1 MKASHVLTFLG
12 GAFLGIIAAL
22 LLAPEKGEITRRK
35 IKDKLEEKG
44 IRLSPEELDEFINKM
59 KKQLGLN
66 KDQDLLVDDE
76 QPEAEPQNE

>member
-12 GAFLGIIAAL
+12 GAFLGVIAAL

-44 IRLSPEELDEFINKM
+44 IHLSPEELDKFINKI
-59 KKQLGLN
+59 KKELGLN
-66 KDQDLLVDDE
+66 TDAELLIDDDSNDE
-76 QPEAEPQNE
+76 KPIND